1 MSECQEYLPQLFNQ
15 DLIFTFLL
23 LASQPHTNLLFTSQ
37 SHFIFIPST
46 ARVRG
51 IQNGP
56 HPESGRVQH
65 RLCRWEGDGTVT
77 GLSPLEGAQGVN
89 SLNQSNYVP
98 RMVPGTLGMT
108 GCKHS
113 PEMLALKPASLAG
126 TLMPTNCP
134 SPSVPGSHPHRR
146 SCSQEPCEAV
156 TKSGLHAMSSR
167 LREVKR
173 FVQCCTAGQCQNWDS
188 EPHLSGSKLV
198 IISTVLC
205 CLPDIFMVDVDRPR
219 DCHTD

>member
-126 TLMPTNCP
+126 TLMPLTARAPLCRVLIRTAAHAHKNPVRQLP
-134 SPSVPGSHPHRR
+134 SPVCTRCHQGSERLSDLCNAAQLVNVRTGIQSHTFQVPN
-146 SCSQEPCEAV
+146 
-156 TKSGLHAMSSR
+156 SS
-167 LREVKR
+167 L
-173 FVQCCTAGQCQNWDS
+173 FQQFYAAFLTSSWW
-188 EPHLSGSKLV
+188 
-198 IISTVLC
+198 
-205 CLPDIFMVDVDRPR
+205 M
-219 DCHTD
+219 